1 MLTMSF
7 VHFNIWQ
14 IKRTESKNLAMGRM
28 GFGRDIEKSLLE
40 ATSPFVFSTVNE
52 RSILRFL
59 KLIAC
64 DNGKIGTYAK
74 RVDDRNESAH
84 PKGNI
89 FFSGAKRAAYEEVVL
104 GNLSRRLMAEF
115 GRGFDVTNLRKMWQ
129 FYRMF
134 EIRDAVR
141 LESGK
146 MKRDAP
152 RLVSSVEPI
161 RHTVGDE
168 LSWNHYRLLMQVES
182 PAAREWYMNEAT
194 DQHWSSRQL
203 DRQISALYYERLLA
217 SRKKVPVLKEAR
229 EKLAPSRRS
238 SSSAT
243 RTCSDSST

>member
-40 ATSPFVFSTVNE
+40 ATSPFVFSAVNE

-89 FFSGAKRAAYEEVVL
+89 FFSGAKRAAYGEVVL

-134 EIRDAVR
+134 EIRDAV
-141 LESGK
+141 
-146 MKRDAP
+146 